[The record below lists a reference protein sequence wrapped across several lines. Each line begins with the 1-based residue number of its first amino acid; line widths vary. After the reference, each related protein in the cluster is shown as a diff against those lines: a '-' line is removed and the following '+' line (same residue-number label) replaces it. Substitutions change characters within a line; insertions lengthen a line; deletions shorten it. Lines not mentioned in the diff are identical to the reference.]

1 MPDRSSKKKRPADVN
16 ALAASVVAAAV
27 GDEKSE
33 FENQLIDDWKD
44 PAAVALGRL
53 GGKKGGIARAKSLS
67 PERRQEIARKAAKAR
82 WHPDE

>member
-1 MPDRSSKKKRPADVN
+1 MPKRSSKKIRPADVN
-16 ALAASVVAAAV
+16 ALAASIVAAAV

-33 FENQLIDDWKD
+33 VENQLIDDWKD
-44 PAAVALGRL
+44 PAAVALGRK